1 MQDLIKEY
9 NAALRSLRPLMENA
23 SEEDLKHLSSMA
35 SDLRYALEWMRTG
48 KRPGNRRGIER
59 RAAYQREKP
68 VDPLLMQRFFRNT
81 DSDVYSWDDHLQ
93 EDVIGYWD
101 KIRIEDALSTL
112 TEKEKEIYLM
122 AKGHGLSRSQIAKYL
137 VVSKSTIQ
145 DAIERA
151 EKKISKQI
159 SSSLFQ
165 VG

>member
-1 MQDLIKEY
+1 MQGLIEQYKAGLKGL
-9 NAALRSLRPLMENA
+9 NRMMIHA
-23 SEEDLKHLSSMA
+23 SEEDLKHLKSME
-35 SDLRYALEWMRTG
+35 SDIRYALEWMRTG

-68 VDPLLMQRFFRNT
+68 VDPLLMQRYFRNT

-93 EDVIGYWD
+93 EDAIGYWD

-112 TEKEKEIYLM
+112 TEREKEIYLM
-122 AKGHGLSRSQIAKYL
+122 SKGHGLSRSQIAKYL

-151 EKKISKQI
+151 EKKIQKQI